1 MAGIAYGAASVVMGA
16 YFLLLAVRVLRER
29 GKLAA
34 RCMFRLSIL
43 YLFVLFAAM
52 IVEHASA
59 TAFAQLS
66 GGWYDGHG
74 QAGLTERVH
83 LILD

>member
-1 MAGIAYGAASVVMGA
+1 MGA
-16 YFLLLAVRVLRER
+16 CFLLLAVRVLRER

-34 RCMFRLSIL
+34 RRMFRFSIL
-43 YLFVLFAAM
+43 YLFALFAAL

-66 GGWYDGHG
+66 GRLG
-74 QAGLTERVH
+74 
-83 LILD
+83 

>member
-1 MAGIAYGAASVVMGA
+1 
-16 YFLLLAVRVLRER
+16 LRER

-34 RCMFRLSIL
+34 RRMFRFSIL
-43 YLFVLFAAM
+43 YLFVLFAAL

-66 GGWYDGHG
+66 GRLG
-74 QAGLTERVH
+74 
-83 LILD
+83 